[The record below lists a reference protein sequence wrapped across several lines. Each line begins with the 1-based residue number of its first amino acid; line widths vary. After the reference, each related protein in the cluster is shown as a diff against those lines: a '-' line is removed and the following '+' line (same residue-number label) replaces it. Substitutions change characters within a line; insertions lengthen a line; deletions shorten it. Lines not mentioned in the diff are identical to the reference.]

1 VLVVGRLQRGR
12 HGGGGGAGRGS
23 GFWGGLGFHGRC
35 RGQRGGEGRSKDR
48 GRGVVASWRW
58 EMMARWEKGRKT
70 ATEAGCVRQC
80 ENAMPCFFFF
90 GWGTRKTLGVRG
102 GVNGAGMREM
112 GGTVEGWKPGL
123 AWVGIGGYRI
133 LFGSRYP
140 SCN

>member
-70 ATEAGCVRQC
+70 ATEAGCVCATVRERDAVLLFFFWLGDT
-80 ENAMPCFFFF
+80 ENARGPRR
-90 GWGTRKTLGVRG
+90 RKRG
-102 GVNGAGMREM
+102 RNAGN
-112 GGTVEGWKPGL
+112 GWKWKAGSRP
-123 AWVGIGGYRI
+123 WVGVGIRSRI
-133 LFGSRYP
+133 LFR
-140 SCN
+140 